1 VCLEDKTKIGANKK
15 YTMVATQKQTY
26 NSARNAIAA
35 LMAPSV
41 STQSQSLLRA
51 PSCRQRGNFLR
62 LSNVV
67 AAFCRMSI
75 YRMSA
80 GRAQTIRCSVTACSR
95 EHARRDPVAAGMK
108 LPGQSAKVP
117 LTGRGESREAISL
130 RVVHPGKVSAPC
142 ARVNIRE
149 YG

>member
-80 GRAQTIRCSVTACSR
+80 GTRSNDPVFRHRVLTGTCAPRSCRGGYEASR
-95 EHARRDPVAAGMK
+95 TKRQSPAHGDGEKAARRFPSG
-108 LPGQSAKVP
+108 
-117 LTGRGESREAISL
+117 
-130 RVVHPGKVSAPC
+130 
-142 ARVNIRE
+142 
-149 YG
+149 